1 LTEVGKNNGHS
12 ALEEKSAPLTSPAN
26 AVTSSEPVVTSS
38 ASPNDGSEKSSAEKG
53 ERQKF
58 CLSSLFFHNTFA
70 LALKRFSNFI

>member
-1 LTEVGKNNGHS
+1 VGKNNGHS

-53 ERQKF
+53 ERQ
-58 CLSSLFFHNTFA
+58 NTFA